1 MRDPLD
7 VSDPAQRRKVIG
19 IVALFFA
26 ALAFMLVIR
35 PSWINAVLIIVS
47 LTLVIMLHEAG
58 HFWTAKKAGMKV
70 TEFFVGF
77 GPRIWSFRKGETE
90 YGLKAIP
97 LGGYVRIIGMNN
109 VEEVPPE
116 DEARTYRAA
125 TTPKKLMVI
134 LAGVTVNF
142 ILAFLCIATVYVFH
156 GKARFDASVPT
167 VGAVSSGSPAAD
179 AGIKTDDV
187 IVAIDGTPVTDFAE
201 VPDLVQASNGEPLSI
216 LVRRDGT
223 EQTIMVTP
231 KADPADDKLRI
242 GIGQGGQIL
251 YTRYSPPE
259 AVGRSVL
266 WMGTSTGT
274 MVSGIGKLVTPS
286 FIADYF
292 TTVKEGDAEDINR
305 PRTVVGIGRETSV
318 AMDRDPWVLLEMLA
332 ALNLFLAIFN
342 LIPLLPF
349 DGGHAVIAIYEA
361 IASRIR
367 HRKVVVDYNKLV
379 PIATGVFILLL
390 VLAIP
395 ALFLDISQF
404 FG

>member
-7 VSDPAQRRKVIG
+7 VNDPAQRRKVIA
-19 IVALFFA
+19 IIALFGA
-26 ALAFMLVIR
+26 ALVLMLAIR
-35 PSWINAVLIIVS
+35 PSWLNAVLIVLS

-109 VEEVPPE
+109 VEEVDPA
-116 DEARTYRAA
+116 DEPRTYRAA

-134 LAGVTVNF
+134 LAGVTVNLM
-142 ILAFLCIATVYVFH
+142 LAFLCIATVYVFH
-156 GKARFDASVPT
+156 GKARFDTATPK
-167 VGAVSSGSPAAD
+167 VGAVAKSSPAAD
-179 AGIKTDDV
+179 AGLKTNDV
-187 IVAIDGTPVTDFAE
+187 IVAINGTPVTDFNE
-201 VPDLVQASNGEPLSI
+201 VPPVIQSSNGEPVTLV
-216 LVRRDGT
+216 VRRDGV
-223 EQTIMVTP
+223 EQTLTMTP
-231 KADPADDKLRI
+231 ARSDDGKYRI
-242 GIGQGGQIL
+242 GIGQGGTVR
-251 YTRYSPPE
+251 YTREAPPV
-259 AVGRSVL
+259 AVGESVV
-266 WMGTSTGT
+266 WMGKSTVA
-274 MVSGIGKLVTPS
+274 MVGGIGKLVTPS

-292 TTVKEGDAEDINR
+292 NTVKEGDAESIDR

-332 ALNLFLAIFN
+332 ALNLFLALFN

-349 DGGHAVIAIYEA
+349 DGGHAAVAIYES

-367 HRKVVVDYNKLV
+367 RRKVVVDYNKLV
-379 PIATGVFILLL
+379 PVATGVFILLL
-390 VLAIP
+390 LLAVP